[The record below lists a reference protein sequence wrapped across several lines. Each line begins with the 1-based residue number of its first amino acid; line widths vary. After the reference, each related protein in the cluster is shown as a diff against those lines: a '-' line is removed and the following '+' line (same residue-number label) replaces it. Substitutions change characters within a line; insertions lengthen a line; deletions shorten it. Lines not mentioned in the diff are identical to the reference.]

1 MRFIACDAY
10 YPKLDIVKSFGIPDM
25 LIHFAWHG
33 LPNNQGLFHFNE
45 NSPADYRFIGSVEI
59 LKLQET

>member
-45 NSPADYRFIGSVEI
+45 NFPADYRFI
-59 LKLQET
+59 KRW